1 MKVEGYPIK
10 WRYIR
15 VFHRA
20 PNPGFSEEPLN
31 DGGEYELW
39 RWELKR
45 DHTCVPLARSS
56 WLVKVTLGTLTA
68 TWKNEN

>member
-10 WRYIR
+10 WCDIW

-39 RWELKR
+39 HWELKAGSYLCAFGKVLMVDQGEPR
-45 DHTCVPLARSS
+45 DLDCNLE
-56 WLVKVTLGTLTA
+56 K
-68 TWKNEN
+68 